1 LLENVIINL
10 ERLVWT
16 SIFIHPLR
24 KYFLPIIVAINR
36 LLAGI
41 LALILIAGVAQSSE
55 ADPED
60 IIFENGNTAGNFGFE
75 IDRFIIIEDFMLD
88 EDATLTDVHFVMI
101 LSGSGDS
108 FNKPVDYKIIA
119 NTGSGTPDTSNIIA
133 SGNAVNVVMTELIPS
148 TRFEVAFDLATPV
161 TLNAGVRY
169 WLGLHVGSNYA
180 NLPEDPRWTVSDVQN
195 IGANTYFATSDSL
208 AGLGAVGG
216 ADEPWFQLTSKKQ
229 VDDGGNGKVIGGEII
244 PIESTGLLLAGIQSS
259 AIWMLPAL
267 AGIAGAG
274 AYFVPTRMNKE

>member
-1 LLENVIINL
+1 MENVVINL

-60 IIFENGNTAGNFGFE
+60 IIFENGNNAAGTVGFE
-75 IDRFIIIEDFMLD
+75 IDQFIIIEDFMLD

-101 LSGSGDS
+101 LSGSVTS
-108 FNKPVDYKIIA
+108 FDRPIDYKIIA

-148 TRFEVAFDLATPV
+148 TRFEVDFDLATPV
-161 TLNAGVRY
+161 TLDADVRY

-180 NLPEDPRWTVSDVQN
+180 NLSEDPRWTVSDVQN

-208 AGLGAVGG
+208 TGLGVVGG

-244 PIESTGLLLAGIQSS
+244 PIESTGLLLAGMQTS
-259 AIWMLPAL
+259 AFWMLPAL
-267 AGIAGAG
+267 AGIAGAR
-274 AYFVPTRMNKE
+274 AYFVRTRMNKE

>member
-1 LLENVIINL
+1 M
-10 ERLVWT
+10 
-16 SIFIHPLR
+16 
-24 KYFLPIIVAINR
+24 AINR

-55 ADPED
+55 ADPGD

-75 IDRFIIIEDFMLD
+75 IDRFMIIEDFMLD

-101 LSGSGDS
+101 LSGVTS
-108 FNKPVDYKIIA
+108 FDIPIDYKIIA
-119 NTGSGTPDTSNIIA
+119 DTGSSSPDPSSIIA
-133 SGNAVNVVMTELIPS
+133 SGNAANVVVTELTPS
-148 TRFEVAFDLATPV
+148 TRFEVDFDLATPV

-180 NLPEDPRWTVSDVQN
+180 NLSEDPRWTVSDVQN

-208 AGLGAVGG
+208 AGLGKVGG
-216 ADEPWFQLTSKKQ
+216 SLEPWFQLTSKKQ
-229 VDDGGNGKVIGGEII
+229 DGSGGNGKVIGGEII